1 MTSRFAP
8 RLPVLLLL
16 LLIPL
21 GASAQFTYRNFTSA
35 AGITLNGAARKMR
48 DRIRIVPAQVSKT
61 GSVWFN
67 SKQRVA
73 DGFESTFSFSVTAP
87 GSRSPRAPGADGIA
101 FVLQNSSVYEGGV
114 GGGIGYEGI
123 RNSLAVEFDTYDNNP
138 DSNPEPNGNHI
149 SVHSRGMEPNS
160 ADHRTSRG
168 WTSAIPDLKSG
179 GRHTAKVRYVPGTL
193 EIYLDDLDRP
203 VLAVALRL
211 DTLMSLD
218 NGTCWM
224 GFTAATG
231 GSWAN
236 FDLFNLTSDVVADLR
251 DIFFDHDK
259 TILKSASFPE
269 LKKLVGILKDDPSL
283 LLEIR
288 GHTDNQGTSRYNRAL
303 SKKRAEAVRQY
314 LVRSGIA
321 KNRVLARGYGA
332 DMPIADNA
340 SAAGRAQ
347 NRRVEAR
354 LYKK

>member
-1 MTSRFAP
+1 MTSRIAP

-21 GASAQFTYRNFTSA
+21 GASAQFNYRDFTSA
-35 AGITLNGAARKMR
+35 AGVTLNGAARKMR
-48 DRIRIVPAQVSKT
+48 DRIRIVPAKVSQT

-73 DGFESTFSFSVTAP
+73 DGFELTFSFSITAP
-87 GSRSPRAPGADGIA
+87 GSRSPRVPGADGLA

-114 GGGIGYEGI
+114 GGGIGYQGI

-168 WTSAIPDLKSG
+168 WTSALPDLKAG

-193 EIYLDDLDRP
+193 EVYLDDLTSP
-203 VLAVALRL
+203 VLTVALRL
-211 DTLMSLD
+211 DTLMTLD

-236 FDLFNLTSDVVADLR
+236 FDLFNLNSEVVLNVR
-251 DIFFDHDK
+251 DIFFDYDK
-259 TILKSASFPE
+259 AILKPESFPE
-269 LKKLVGILKDDPSL
+269 LKKLATLLKNDPSL

-288 GHTDNQGTSRYNRAL
+288 GHTDNQGTPAYNRAL
-303 SKKRAEAVRQY
+303 SQNRAQAVRNYLVGEGVAKKRV
-314 LVRSGIA
+314 V
-321 KNRVLARGYGA
+321 ARGYGA

-340 SAAGRAQ
+340 AETGRAQ

-354 LYKK
+354 LYKE